1 MMGILYLCATPIGN
15 MEDITLRCLKVLREV
30 DIIAAEDT
38 RRTSKLLNHYEI
50 KNSLI
55 SYYEHNK
62 KTKGE
67 KIINILL
74 EGKNVALV
82 TDAGMPCISDPGE
95 DLVKLSLEN
104 NIEVVAIPG
113 ASASLTALSVS
124 GLATNRFVFEGFLA
138 VKGKNRIKRLE
149 EIAREKRTI
158 ILYEAPHR
166 LLLTLKDLLKY
177 LGNRSISISR
187 ELTKKFEETI
197 RTNIKGAIDT
207 FTDRDIKGEFV
218 LVIEGKLNEDG
229 IDNVYWES
237 FDIEEH
243 LIFLIHTGFSK
254 KDAIAEVARLRNIP
268 KKEVYKISI
277 EI

>member
-149 EIAREKRTI
+149 EIAWEKRTI

-177 LGNRSISISR
+177 LGNRNISISR

-197 RTNIKGAIDT
+197 RTDIKGAIDA
-207 FTDRDIKGEFV
+207 FTERDIKGEFV

>member
-149 EIAREKRTI
+149 EIAQEKRTI

-177 LGNRSISISR
+177 LGNRNISISR

-197 RTNIKGAIDT
+197 RTYIKGAIDT

>member
-1 MMGILYLCATPIGN
+1 MGILYLCATPIGN

>member
-1 MMGILYLCATPIGN
+1 MGILYLCATPIGN

-149 EIAREKRTI
+149 EIAQEKRTI

-177 LGNRSISISR
+177 LGNRNISISR

-197 RTNIKGAIDT
+197 RTDIKGAIDT

>member
-67 KIINILL
+67 KIISILL

>member
-149 EIAREKRTI
+149 EIAQEKRTI

-177 LGNRSISISR
+177 LGNRNISISR

-197 RTNIKGAIDT
+197 RTDIKGAIDT

-254 KDAIAEVARLRNIP
+254 KMQLQR
-268 KKEVYKISI
+268 
-277 EI
+277 